1 MQYSKMANT
10 TETNRSRSGLRKGQ
24 THSGSFKKDDPRFL
38 VVRGAIDPTTGRKV
52 SVSELARRDTYLA
65 LDACRD
71 ILINSRSPELKMAA
85 SKCILNL
92 GWAAAPRQTI
102 AQITHNVG
110 NVPSTTALMKS
121 LTDGTP
127 LELPSPN
134 DPDTIDI
141 DCDSLSRTV
150 PTTTEGI

>member
-1 MQYSKMANT
+1 MANT
-10 TETNRSRSGLRKGQ
+10 TETDRSRGGLRKGQ

-38 VVRGAIDPTTGRKV
+38 AVRGAVDPTTGRKV

-71 ILINSRSPELKMAA
+71 ILINSKSAELKMAA

-102 AQITHNVG
+102 AQITHNVA

-121 LTDGTP
+121 LTEGAP
-127 LELPSPN
+127 LELPSTN
-134 DPDTIDI
+134 ESEIIDMPG
-141 DCDSLSRTV
+141 DSLSRTV
-150 PTTTEGI
+150 PTATEGI